1 MVGRMGGATDAVHL
15 SEEFPT
21 MAVQGPDP
29 RAAAR
34 GVVAIALDMARV
46 DPDRRPTAE
55 MCRWCARLADELGVP
70 PRSEI
75 ETNRELVFEALRL
88 ELIAHH
94 RLDANGTTPARRL
107 TESRP

>member
-1 MVGRMGGATDAVHL
+1 MTVN
-15 SEEFPT
+15 
-21 MAVQGPDP
+21 GPDP

-55 MCRWCARLADELGVP
+55 MCRWCHKLAGDLGVA
-70 PRSEI
+70 PRDEI
-75 ETNRELVFEALRL
+75 ASNRELVFEALRL

-94 RLDANGTTPARRL
+94 KIDATSAPPSREL
-107 TESRP
+107 TELTELAN

>member
-1 MVGRMGGATDAVHL
+1 MGGVTDAVL
-15 SEEFPT
+15 SPEESPD

-70 PRSEI
+70 PRGQI
-75 ETNRELVFEALRL
+75 DTNRELVFEALRL

-94 RLDANGTTPARRL
+94 RLDANATAQARRL
-107 TESRP
+107 TETRP

>member
-1 MVGRMGGATDAVHL
+1 MTVN
-15 SEEFPT
+15 
-21 MAVQGPDP
+21 GPDP

-55 MCRWCARLADELGVP
+55 MCRWCRKLAQDLDVAPRDEI
-70 PRSEI
+70 S
-75 ETNRELVFEALRL
+75 TNRELVFEALRL

-94 RLDANGTTPARRL
+94 QVDASSAPPAREL
-107 TESRP
+107 TELTN

>member
-1 MVGRMGGATDAVHL
+1 MTVN
-15 SEEFPT
+15 
-21 MAVQGPDP
+21 GPDP

-55 MCRWCARLADELGVP
+55 MCRWCRKLAGDLGVA
-70 PRSEI
+70 PRDEI
-75 ETNRELVFEALRL
+75 ASNRELVFEALRL

-94 RLDANGTTPARRL
+94 KIDATSAPPSREL
-107 TESRP
+107 TELAN

>member
-1 MVGRMGGATDAVHL
+1 MVGRMGGIIDAVH
-15 SEEFPT
+15 SREEFSD
-21 MAVQGPDP
+21 MAVPGPDP

-70 PRSEI
+70 PRGEI
-75 ETNRELVFEALRL
+75 DTNRELVFEALRL

-94 RLDANGTTPARRL
+94 RVDADTAAAARRL

>member
-1 MVGRMGGATDAVHL
+1 
-15 SEEFPT
+15 

-55 MCRWCARLADELGVP
+55 MCRWCARLADQLGVA
-70 PRSEI
+70 RREHI

-88 ELIAHH
+88 ELVAHH
-94 RLDANGTTPARRL
+94 RRDSASPSADPHLSET
-107 TESRP
+107 RP

>member
-1 MVGRMGGATDAVHL
+1 
-15 SEEFPT
+15 

-55 MCRWCARLADELGVP
+55 MCRWCARLADQLGVA
-70 PRSEI
+70 PRENI
-75 ETNRELVFEALRL
+75 GTNRELVFEALRL
-88 ELIAHH
+88 ELVAHH
-94 RLDANGTTPARRL
+94 RRDEGVPAAERRL

>member
-1 MVGRMGGATDAVHL
+1 MTVN
-15 SEEFPT
+15 
-21 MAVQGPDP
+21 GPDP

-55 MCRWCARLADELGVP
+55 MCRWCRKLAGDLGVA
-70 PRSEI
+70 PRDEI
-75 ETNRELVFEALRL
+75 ASNRELVFEALRL

-94 RLDANGTTPARRL
+94 KIDAASAPPAREL
-107 TESRP
+107 TELTELAN

>member
-1 MVGRMGGATDAVHL
+1 MVGRMGGVTAAVHP

-70 PRSEI
+70 PRSHMDS
-75 ETNRELVFEALRL
+75 NRELVFEALRL

-94 RLDANGTTPARRL
+94 RLDANATTQTRGL
-107 TESRP
+107 SESRP